1 VLHGFPKTY
10 YFCRPLIQIHH
21 QKLQYRIMGK
31 GDFKSKRGKI
41 SRGSHGKNRPKLK
54 KLKTVMKNLAEKET
68 SKKA

>member
-1 VLHGFPKTY
+1 
-10 YFCRPLIQIHH
+10 
-21 QKLQYRIMGK
+21 MGK